1 MNTEFSKFLEDH
13 KVSANESVTQMMT
26 LDDDEFSSKKITIG
40 GFIRKLSLKSTQ
52 NGGTSLP
59 SEYFGVNSKS
69 YFSNVPSINYNDA
82 SPQLTRPALN
92 QTFAGGKYIKNPKK
106 YKFVLVKYLKKYFR
120 TANKQDAENINA
132 LITRVLTS
140 SIKERKLSKESLLKQ
155 LKKCV

>member
-13 KVSANESVTQMMT
+13 KVSASESVMKMMT
-26 LDDDEFSSKKITIG
+26 VDDDEFSSKQFTIG
-40 GFIRKLSLKSTQ
+40 GFIRKLSLRSTQ

-82 SPQLTRPALN
+82 NPQFTRPAIN

-106 YKFVLVKYLKKYFR
+106 YKFVLVKYLKKYFKK
-120 TANKQDAENINA
+120 ANKQDAENINA
-132 LITRVLTS
+132 LITRALVS
-140 SIKERKLSKESLLKQ
+140 SIKERKISKESLVKQ
-155 LKKCV
+155 FKKCV